1 VPMPHSDL
9 TLATVLVTHDR
20 LDHLRI
26 TLDRLLAQPVRP
38 VVVVDNASTDGMAD
52 RLALHRTRA

>member
-1 VPMPHSDL
+1 MPHCDL

-26 TLDRLLAQPVRP
+26 MLDRLLAQTVRP
-38 VVVVDNASTDGMAD
+38 VMVVDNASPDGMAD
-52 RLALHRTRA
+52 RLTLHRTRA